1 MQKSKLKRMVV
12 LCFSKKDNKI
22 SFMKKCLIFLILL
35 SSVCLKAQKQ
45 DGMVVFGTVYQGD
58 TIPMLYL
65 DVVRVNGYVCP
76 LTEAE
81 KKKYKKL
88 IKNVKVVYPY
98 AKQAGKLLDR
108 YTIVLNQAKNDSQ
121 RKKIMKQAESEIE
134 NKFGP
139 RLKQL
144 NRSQGKILIR
154 LIDRE
159 TGSDS
164 YALVKDLRGSF
175 RAAFYQTLGRL
186 FGYNLRSKYDP
197 ANNEEDRIIER
208 IIFGIE
214 TKKL

>member
-1 MQKSKLKRMVV
+1 MKRLIVV
-12 LCFSKKDNKI
+12 
-22 SFMKKCLIFLILL
+22 ILL
-35 SSVCLKAQKQ
+35 LAGFVTKAQQ
-45 DGMVVFGTVYQGD
+45 SGGIVMFGTVYQGD
-58 TIPMLYL
+58 TIPMQYL
-65 DVVRVNGYVCP
+65 DVVTISGYVCP
-76 LTEAE
+76 LSEAE

-108 YTIVLNQAKNDSQ
+108 YTIVLQQAKNDSQ
-121 RKKIMKQAESEIE
+121 RKKIMKQAEQEIE

-139 RLKQL
+139 SLKKL

-164 YALVKDLRGSF
+164 YALVKELRGSF
-175 RAAFYQTLGRL
+175 RAAFYQTLGKL

-197 ANNEEDRIIER
+197 ENNSEDRIIER
-208 IIFGIE
+208 IIYGIE

>member
-1 MQKSKLKRMVV
+1 MKR
-12 LCFSKKDNKI
+12 
-22 SFMKKCLIFLILL
+22 LIIVILL
-35 SSVCLKAQKQ
+35 LAVSVAKAQQ
-45 DGMVVFGTVYQGD
+45 GGGIVMFGTVYQGD
-58 TIPMLYL
+58 TIPMQYL
-65 DVVRVNGYVCP
+65 DVVTINGYVCP
-76 LTEAE
+76 LSEAE
-81 KKKYKKL
+81 KRKYKKL

-108 YTIVLNQAKNDSQ
+108 YTIVLQQAKNDSQ
-121 RKKIMKQAESEIE
+121 RKKIMKQAEKEIE

-139 RLKQL
+139 SLKKL

-164 YALVKDLRGSF
+164 YALVKELRGSF
-175 RAAFYQTLGRL
+175 RAAFYQTLGKL

-197 ANNEEDRIIER
+197 ENNSEDRIIER
-208 IIFGIE
+208 IIYGIE

>member
-1 MQKSKLKRMVV
+1 
-12 LCFSKKDNKI
+12 
-22 SFMKKCLIFLILL
+22 MKKIAIIILL
-35 SSVCLKAQKQ
+35 LGACCLKAQQ
-45 DGMVVFGTVYQGD
+45 GGGMVVFGTIYQGD

-65 DVVRVNGYVCP
+65 DVVRVNGYVCS
-76 LTEAE
+76 LSEAE

-88 IKNVKVVYPY
+88 IRNVKVTYPY

-108 YTIVLNQAKNDSQ
+108 YTVVLNNAKNDSQ
-121 RKKIMKQAESEIE
+121 RKKIMKQAEKEIE

-139 RLKQL
+139 TLKKL
-144 NRSQGKILIR
+144 NRSQGKILLR

-164 YALVKDLRGSF
+164 YALVKELRGSF
-175 RAAFYQTLGRL
+175 RAAFYQALGKL

-197 ANNEEDRIIER
+197 VNNSEDRIIER
-208 IIFGIE
+208 IIYGIE

>member
-1 MQKSKLKRMVV
+1 MKR
-12 LCFSKKDNKI
+12 I
-22 SFMKKCLIFLILL
+22 AIIILL
-35 SSVCLKAQKQ
+35 LGACCLKAQQ
-45 DGMVVFGTVYQGD
+45 GGGMVVFGTIYQGD

-76 LTEAE
+76 LSEAE

-88 IKNVKVVYPY
+88 IRNVKVTYPY

-108 YTIVLNQAKNDSQ
+108 YTVVLNNAKNDSQ
-121 RKKIMKQAESEIE
+121 RKKIMKQAEKEIE

-139 RLKQL
+139 TLKKL
-144 NRSQGKILIR
+144 NRSQGKILLR

-164 YALVKDLRGSF
+164 YALVKELRGSF
-175 RAAFYQTLGRL
+175 RAAFYQALGKL

-197 ANNEEDRIIER
+197 VNNSEDRIIER
-208 IIFGIE
+208 IIYGIE

>member
-1 MQKSKLKRMVV
+1 
-12 LCFSKKDNKI
+12 
-22 SFMKKCLIFLILL
+22 MKKIAIIILL
-35 SSVCLKAQKQ
+35 LGAYCLKAQQ
-45 DGMVVFGTVYQGD
+45 GGGMVVFGTIYEGD

-76 LTEAE
+76 LSEAE

-88 IKNVKVVYPY
+88 IRNVKITYPY

-108 YTIVLNQAKNDSQ
+108 YTVVLNNAKNDSQ
-121 RKKIMKQAESEIE
+121 RKKIMKQAEKEIE

-139 RLKQL
+139 TLKKL
-144 NRSQGKILIR
+144 NRSQGKILLR

-164 YALVKDLRGSF
+164 YALVKELRGSF
-175 RAAFYQTLGRL
+175 RAAFYQALGKL

-197 ANNEEDRIIER
+197 VNNSEDRIIER
-208 IIFGIE
+208 IIYGIE

>member
-1 MQKSKLKRMVV
+1 
-12 LCFSKKDNKI
+12 
-22 SFMKKCLIFLILL
+22 MKKIAIIILL
-35 SSVCLKAQKQ
+35 LGACCLKAQQ
-45 DGMVVFGTVYQGD
+45 GGGMVVFGTVYQGD

-76 LTEAE
+76 LSEAE

-88 IKNVKVVYPY
+88 IRNVKVTYPY

-108 YTIVLNQAKNDSQ
+108 YTVVLNNAKNDSQ
-121 RKKIMKQAESEIE
+121 RKKIMKQAEKEIE

-139 RLKQL
+139 TLKKL
-144 NRSQGKILIR
+144 NRSQGKILLR

-164 YALVKDLRGSF
+164 YALVKELRGSF
-175 RAAFYQTLGRL
+175 RAAFYQALGKL

-197 ANNEEDRIIER
+197 VNNSEDRIIER
-208 IIFGIE
+208 IIYGIE

>member
-1 MQKSKLKRMVV
+1 MKRLVIV
-12 LCFSKKDNKI
+12 
-22 SFMKKCLIFLILL
+22 ILL
-35 SSVCLKAQKQ
+35 LAGIVAKAQQ
-45 DGMVVFGTVYQGD
+45 SGGIVMFGTVYQGD
-58 TIPMLYL
+58 TIPMQYL
-65 DVVRVNGYVCP
+65 DVVTISGYVCP
-76 LTEAE
+76 LSEAE

-88 IKNVKVVYPY
+88 IRNVKVVYPY

-108 YTIVLNQAKNDSQ
+108 YTIVLQQAKNDSQ
-121 RKKIMKQAESEIE
+121 RKKIMKQAEQEIE

-139 RLKQL
+139 SLKKL

-164 YALVKDLRGSF
+164 YALVKELRGSF
-175 RAAFYQTLGRL
+175 RAAFYQTLGKL

-197 ANNEEDRIIER
+197 ENNSEDRIIER
-208 IIFGIE
+208 IIYGIE

>member
-1 MQKSKLKRMVV
+1 MKR
-12 LCFSKKDNKI
+12 
-22 SFMKKCLIFLILL
+22 LIIVILL
-35 SSVCLKAQKQ
+35 LAVSVAKAQQ
-45 DGMVVFGTVYQGD
+45 GGGIVMFGTIYQGD
-58 TIPMLYL
+58 TIPMQYL
-65 DVVRVNGYVCP
+65 DVVTISGYVCP
-76 LTEAE
+76 LSEAE
-81 KKKYKKL
+81 KRKYKKL

-108 YTIVLNQAKNDSQ
+108 YTIVLQQAKNDSQ
-121 RKKIMKQAESEIE
+121 RKKIMKQAEKEIE

-139 RLKQL
+139 SLKKL

-164 YALVKDLRGSF
+164 YALVKELRGSF
-175 RAAFYQTLGRL
+175 RAAFYQTLGKL

-197 ANNEEDRIIER
+197 ENNSEDRIIER
-208 IIFGIE
+208 IIYGIE

>member
-1 MQKSKLKRMVV
+1 MKR
-12 LCFSKKDNKI
+12 
-22 SFMKKCLIFLILL
+22 LIIVILL
-35 SSVCLKAQKQ
+35 LAVSVAKAQQ
-45 DGMVVFGTVYQGD
+45 GGGIVMFGTVYQGD
-58 TIPMLYL
+58 TIPMQYL
-65 DVVRVNGYVCP
+65 DVVTISGYVCP
-76 LTEAE
+76 LSEAE
-81 KKKYKKL
+81 KRKYKKL

-108 YTIVLNQAKNDSQ
+108 YTIVLQQAKNDSQ
-121 RKKIMKQAESEIE
+121 RKKIMKQAEKEIE

-139 RLKQL
+139 SLKKL

-164 YALVKDLRGSF
+164 YALVKELRGSF
-175 RAAFYQTLGRL
+175 RAVFYQTLGKL

-197 ANNEEDRIIER
+197 ENNSEDRIIER
-208 IIFGIE
+208 IIYGIE

>member
-1 MQKSKLKRMVV
+1 MKR
-12 LCFSKKDNKI
+12 
-22 SFMKKCLIFLILL
+22 LIIVILL
-35 SSVCLKAQKQ
+35 LAVSVAKAQQ
-45 DGMVVFGTVYQGD
+45 GGGIVMFGTVYQGD
-58 TIPMLYL
+58 TIPMQYL
-65 DVVRVNGYVCP
+65 DVVTISGYVCP
-76 LTEAE
+76 LSEAE

-108 YTIVLNQAKNDSQ
+108 YTIVLQQAKNDSQ
-121 RKKIMKQAESEIE
+121 RKKIMKQAEKEIE

-139 RLKQL
+139 SLKKL

-164 YALVKDLRGSF
+164 YALVKELRGSF
-175 RAAFYQTLGRL
+175 RAAFYQTLGKL
-186 FGYNLRSKYDP
+186 FGYNLRTKYDP
-197 ANNEEDRIIER
+197 ENNSEDRIIER
-208 IIFGIE
+208 IIYGIE

>member
-1 MQKSKLKRMVV
+1 
-12 LCFSKKDNKI
+12 
-22 SFMKKCLIFLILL
+22 MKKIAIIILL
-35 SSVCLKAQKQ
+35 LGACCLKAQQ
-45 DGMVVFGTVYQGD
+45 GGGMVVFGTIYQGD

-76 LTEAE
+76 LSEAE

-88 IKNVKVVYPY
+88 IRNVKITYPY

-108 YTIVLNQAKNDSQ
+108 YTVVLNNAKNDSQ
-121 RKKIMKQAESEIE
+121 RKKIMKQAEKEIE

-139 RLKQL
+139 TLKKL
-144 NRSQGKILIR
+144 NRSQGKILLR

-164 YALVKDLRGSF
+164 YALVKELGGSF
-175 RAAFYQTLGRL
+175 RAAFYQALGKL

-197 ANNEEDRIIER
+197 VNNSEDRIIER
-208 IIFGIE
+208 IIYGIE

>member
-1 MQKSKLKRMVV
+1 
-12 LCFSKKDNKI
+12 
-22 SFMKKCLIFLILL
+22 MKKCLIFLILL

-65 DVVRVNGYVCP
+65 DVVRVTGYVCP

>member
-1 MQKSKLKRMVV
+1 MKR
-12 LCFSKKDNKI
+12 
-22 SFMKKCLIFLILL
+22 LIIVILL
-35 SSVCLKAQKQ
+35 LAVSVAKAQQ
-45 DGMVVFGTVYQGD
+45 GGGIVMFGTVYQGD
-58 TIPMLYL
+58 TIPMQYL
-65 DVVRVNGYVCP
+65 DVVTISGYVCP
-76 LTEAE
+76 LSEAE
-81 KKKYKKL
+81 KRKYKKL

-108 YTIVLNQAKNDSQ
+108 YTIVLQQAKNDSQ
-121 RKKIMKQAESEIE
+121 RKKIMKQAEKEIE

-139 RLKQL
+139 SLKKL

-164 YALVKDLRGSF
+164 YALVKELRGSF
-175 RAAFYQTLGRL
+175 RAAFYQTLGKL

-197 ANNEEDRIIER
+197 ENNCEDRIIAR
-208 IIFGIE
+208 IIYGIE

>member
-1 MQKSKLKRMVV
+1 MKRLVIV
-12 LCFSKKDNKI
+12 
-22 SFMKKCLIFLILL
+22 ILL
-35 SSVCLKAQKQ
+35 LAGFVTKAQQ
-45 DGMVVFGTVYQGD
+45 SGGIVMFGTVYQGD
-58 TIPMLYL
+58 TIPMQYL
-65 DVVRVNGYVCP
+65 DVVTISGYVCP
-76 LTEAE
+76 LSEAE

-108 YTIVLNQAKNDSQ
+108 YTIVLQQAKNDSQ
-121 RKKIMKQAESEIE
+121 RKKIMKQAEQEIE

-139 RLKQL
+139 SLKKL

-164 YALVKDLRGSF
+164 YALVKELRGSF
-175 RAAFYQTLGRL
+175 RAAFYQTLGKL

-197 ANNEEDRIIER
+197 ENNSEDRIIER
-208 IIFGIE
+208 IIYGIE

>member
-1 MQKSKLKRMVV
+1 
-12 LCFSKKDNKI
+12 
-22 SFMKKCLIFLILL
+22 MKKIAIIILL
-35 SSVCLKAQKQ
+35 LGACCLKAQQ
-45 DGMVVFGTVYQGD
+45 GGGMVVFGTIYQGD

-76 LTEAE
+76 LSEAE

-88 IKNVKVVYPY
+88 IRNVKVTYPY

-108 YTIVLNQAKNDSQ
+108 YTVVLNNAKNDSQ
-121 RKKIMKQAESEIE
+121 RKKIMKQAEKEIE

-139 RLKQL
+139 TLKKL
-144 NRSQGKILIR
+144 NRSQGKILLR

-164 YALVKDLRGSF
+164 YALVKELRGSF
-175 RAAFYQTLGRL
+175 RAAFYQALGKL

-197 ANNEEDRIIER
+197 VNNSEDRIIER
-208 IIFGIE
+208 IIYGIE

>member
-1 MQKSKLKRMVV
+1 MKR
-12 LCFSKKDNKI
+12 
-22 SFMKKCLIFLILL
+22 LIIVILL
-35 SSVCLKAQKQ
+35 LAVSVAKAQQ
-45 DGMVVFGTVYQGD
+45 GGGIVMFGTVYQGD
-58 TIPMLYL
+58 TIPMQYL
-65 DVVRVNGYVCP
+65 DVVTISGYVCP
-76 LTEAE
+76 LSEAE
-81 KKKYKKL
+81 KRKYKKL

-108 YTIVLNQAKNDSQ
+108 YTIVLQQAKNDSQ
-121 RKKIMKQAESEIE
+121 RKKIMKQVEKEIE

-139 RLKQL
+139 SLKKL

-164 YALVKDLRGSF
+164 YALVKELRGSF
-175 RAAFYQTLGRL
+175 RAAFYQTLGKL

-197 ANNEEDRIIER
+197 ENNSEDRIIER
-208 IIFGIE
+208 IIYGIE

>member
-1 MQKSKLKRMVV
+1 
-12 LCFSKKDNKI
+12 
-22 SFMKKCLIFLILL
+22 MKKFLILIILL
-35 SSVCLKAQKQ
+35 SSYFLKAQKQ
-45 DGMVVFGTVYQGD
+45 DGMVVFGTIYQGD

-65 DVVRVNGYVCP
+65 DVVKVNGYVCP

-88 IKNVKVVYPY
+88 IQNVKVVYPY

-108 YTIVLNQAKNDSQ
+108 YTIVLSQAKNDSQ

-139 RLKQL
+139 KLKKL

-175 RAAFYQTLGRL
+175 RAAFYQTLGKL

-197 ANNEEDRIIER
+197 TNNEEDRIIER

>member
-1 MQKSKLKRMVV
+1 MKR
-12 LCFSKKDNKI
+12 
-22 SFMKKCLIFLILL
+22 LIIVILL
-35 SSVCLKAQKQ
+35 LTVSVAKAQQ
-45 DGMVVFGTVYQGD
+45 GGGIVMFGTVYQGD
-58 TIPMLYL
+58 TIPMQYL
-65 DVVRVNGYVCP
+65 DVVTISGYVCP
-76 LTEAE
+76 LSEAE
-81 KKKYKKL
+81 KRKYKKL

-108 YTIVLNQAKNDSQ
+108 YTIVLQQAKNDSQ
-121 RKKIMKQAESEIE
+121 RKKIMKQAEKEIE

-139 RLKQL
+139 SLKKP

-164 YALVKDLRGSF
+164 YALVKELRGSF
-175 RAAFYQTLGRL
+175 RAAFYQTLGKL

-197 ANNEEDRIIER
+197 ENNSEDRIIER
-208 IIFGIE
+208 IIYGIE